1 MKIEKVYI
9 GAWFQRTTLQ
19 LSEVFDFLRFATSEL
34 KLEPKKLKELRLML
48 GCTQAQMAN
57 LLGITV
63 RGYRN
68 YELGARE
75 PELSVLIKLADYF
88 NVSLDELVGRVFPK

>member
-1 MKIEKVYI
+1 MN
-9 GAWFQRTTLQ
+9 FSQ
-19 LSEVFDFLRFATSEL
+19 
-34 KLEPKKLKELRLML
+34 KLKQLRLLL

-68 YELGARE
+68 YELGSRE
-75 PELSVLIKLADYF
+75 PELSILIKLADYF
-88 NVSLDELVGRVFPK
+88 NVSVDYLLNKTDSKDFPK

>member
-1 MKIEKVYI
+1 M
-9 GAWFQRTTLQ
+9 
-19 LSEVFDFLRFATSEL
+19 DFS
-34 KLEPKKLKELRLML
+34 KKLKQLRLML
-48 GCTQAQMAN
+48 NCTQTQMAE

-88 NVSLDELVGRVFPK
+88 NVSLDELVGRQFPKDSLVDSK

>member
-1 MKIEKVYI
+1 M
-9 GAWFQRTTLQ
+9 
-19 LSEVFDFLRFATSEL
+19 DF
-34 KLEPKKLKELRLML
+34 PQKLKQLRLLL

-68 YELGARE
+68 YELGSRE
-75 PELSVLIKLADYF
+75 PELSILIRLADYF
-88 NVSLDELVGRVFPK
+88 NVSLDELVGRQFPKDSLMDSK

>member
-1 MKIEKVYI
+1 MN
-9 GAWFQRTTLQ
+9 FSQ
-19 LSEVFDFLRFATSEL
+19 
-34 KLEPKKLKELRLML
+34 KLKQLRLLL

-68 YELGARE
+68 YELGSRD
-75 PELSVLIKLADYF
+75 PELSILIKLADYF
-88 NVSLDELVGRVFPK
+88 NVSLDELVGRDFPK

>member
-1 MKIEKVYI
+1 M
-9 GAWFQRTTLQ
+9 
-19 LSEVFDFLRFATSEL
+19 DFS
-34 KLEPKKLKELRLML
+34 KKLKQLRLLL
-48 GCTQAQMAN
+48 GCTQTQMAE

-75 PELSVLIKLADYF
+75 PELSILIKLADHF
-88 NVSLDELVGRVFPK
+88 NVSLDELVGRQFPKDSLVNSK

>member
-1 MKIEKVYI
+1 ME
-9 GAWFQRTTLQ
+9 F
-19 LSEVFDFLRFATSEL
+19 S
-34 KLEPKKLKELRLML
+34 KKLKQLRLAL
-48 GCTQAQMAN
+48 NCTQAEMAN
-57 LLGITV
+57 LLGVTV

-88 NVSLDELVGRVFPK
+88 NVSLDELVGRNYPK

>member
-1 MKIEKVYI
+1 M
-9 GAWFQRTTLQ
+9 
-19 LSEVFDFLRFATSEL
+19 DF
-34 KLEPKKLKELRLML
+34 PKKLKYLRMSLC
-48 GCTQAQMAN
+48 CTQTQMAE
-57 LLGITV
+57 LLGVTV

-88 NVSLDELVGRVFPK
+88 NVSLDELVGRDFPK

>member
-1 MKIEKVYI
+1 MN
-9 GAWFQRTTLQ
+9 FSQ
-19 LSEVFDFLRFATSEL
+19 
-34 KLEPKKLKELRLML
+34 KLKQFRLLL
-48 GCTQAQMAN
+48 GCTQAQMAD

-75 PELSVLIKLADYF
+75 PELSILIKLADYF
-88 NVSLDELVGRVFPK
+88 NISLDELVGRNFPK

>member
-1 MKIEKVYI
+1 MN
-9 GAWFQRTTLQ
+9 FSQ
-19 LSEVFDFLRFATSEL
+19 
-34 KLEPKKLKELRLML
+34 KLKKLRLLL
-48 GCTQAQMAN
+48 GCTQAQMAD

-75 PELSVLIKLADYF
+75 PELSILIKLADYF
-88 NVSLDELVGRVFPK
+88 NVSLDELVGRQFPKDSLMDSE

>member
-1 MKIEKVYI
+1 MNFSKN
-9 GAWFQRTTLQ
+9 
-19 LSEVFDFLRFATSEL
+19 L
-34 KLEPKKLKELRLML
+34 KHLRLL
-48 GCTQAQMAN
+48 IGCTQAQMAD

-75 PELSVLIKLADYF
+75 PELSMLIKLADYF
-88 NVSLDELVGRVFPK
+88 NVSLDELVGRQIPKDSLMDSK

>member
-1 MKIEKVYI
+1 M
-9 GAWFQRTTLQ
+9 
-19 LSEVFDFLRFATSEL
+19 DFS
-34 KLEPKKLKELRLML
+34 KKLKKLRFML
-48 GCTQAQMAN
+48 GCTQAQMAE

-75 PELSVLIKLADYF
+75 PSLSVLIKLADYF
-88 NVSLDELVGRVFPK
+88 NVSLDELVGREFPKDSLMNSK

>member
-1 MKIEKVYI
+1 M
-9 GAWFQRTTLQ
+9 
-19 LSEVFDFLRFATSEL
+19 DF
-34 KLEPKKLKELRLML
+34 PQKLKQLRLAIN
-48 GCTQAQMAN
+48 CTQAQMAE
-57 LLGITV
+57 LIGVTV

-88 NVSLDELVGRVFPK
+88 NVSLDELVGRDFS

>member
-1 MKIEKVYI
+1 M
-9 GAWFQRTTLQ
+9 
-19 LSEVFDFLRFATSEL
+19 DF
-34 KLEPKKLKELRLML
+34 PKKLKQLRLIL
-48 GCTQAQMAN
+48 HSTQAQMAE

-88 NVSLDELVGRVFPK
+88 NVSLDELVGRKFPK

>member
-1 MKIEKVYI
+1 M
-9 GAWFQRTTLQ
+9 
-19 LSEVFDFLRFATSEL
+19 DFPNNL
-34 KLEPKKLKELRLML
+34 KQLRLAL
-48 GCTQAQMAN
+48 NCTQAQMAD
-57 LLGITV
+57 LLGVTV

-88 NVSLDELVGRVFPK
+88 NVSLDDLVGRDFPK

>member
-1 MKIEKVYI
+1 M
-9 GAWFQRTTLQ
+9 
-19 LSEVFDFLRFATSEL
+19 DFS
-34 KLEPKKLKELRLML
+34 KKLKQLRLTL
-48 GCTQAQMAN
+48 GCTQAQMAE

-75 PELSVLIKLADYF
+75 PELSVLIKIADHF
-88 NVSLDELVGRVFPK
+88 HCSLDELVGREIPE

>member
-1 MKIEKVYI
+1 M
-9 GAWFQRTTLQ
+9 
-19 LSEVFDFLRFATSEL
+19 DF
-34 KLEPKKLKELRLML
+34 PQKLKQLRLAIN
-48 GCTQAQMAN
+48 CTQAQMAE
-57 LLGITV
+57 LIGVTV

>member
-1 MKIEKVYI
+1 M
-9 GAWFQRTTLQ
+9 
-19 LSEVFDFLRFATSEL
+19 DFPNRL
-34 KLEPKKLKELRLML
+34 KNLRLML
-48 GCTQAQMAN
+48 NCTQVQMAE

-88 NVSLDELVGRVFPK
+88 KVSLDELVGRDFPK

>member
-1 MKIEKVYI
+1 MNFSKN
-9 GAWFQRTTLQ
+9 
-19 LSEVFDFLRFATSEL
+19 L
-34 KLEPKKLKELRLML
+34 KHLRLL
-48 GCTQAQMAN
+48 IGCTQAQMAD

-75 PELSVLIKLADYF
+75 PELSMLIKLADYF
-88 NVSLDELVGRVFPK
+88 NVSLDELVGRQFPKDSLMDSK

>member
-1 MKIEKVYI
+1 M
-9 GAWFQRTTLQ
+9 
-19 LSEVFDFLRFATSEL
+19 DFPS
-34 KLEPKKLKELRLML
+34 KLKYLRLSL
-48 GCTQAQMAN
+48 NCTQAQMAD
-57 LLGITV
+57 LLGVTV

-88 NVSLDELVGRVFPK
+88 NVSLDELVGRTFPK

>member
-1 MKIEKVYI
+1 MN
-9 GAWFQRTTLQ
+9 FSR
-19 LSEVFDFLRFATSEL
+19 R
-34 KLEPKKLKELRLML
+34 LKELRLLL

-68 YELGARE
+68 YELGSRE
-75 PELSVLIKLADYF
+75 PELSILIKLADYF
-88 NVSLDELVGRVFPK
+88 NVSLDQLVGREFPKESLMDTEQIL

>member
-1 MKIEKVYI
+1 M
-9 GAWFQRTTLQ
+9 
-19 LSEVFDFLRFATSEL
+19 DF
-34 KLEPKKLKELRLML
+34 PKKLKYLRLAIN
-48 GCTQAQMAN
+48 CTQAQMAE
-57 LLGITV
+57 LIGVTV

-88 NVSLDELVGRVFPK
+88 NVSLDELVGRDFPK